1 MSTTPDRTIYNNF
14 KSNILP
20 LLQSAPEHVI
30 GAGLV
35 RDIVQ
40 WSDPPK
46 AIEVLYTRDLIERFS
61 LAPGMIMVTIFA
73 VYGEALKAEG
83 TTKEEV
89 ESRAKVLWRDKD
101 KFERPNFSLE
111 TL

>member
-14 KSNILP
+14 KANILP

-30 GAGLV
+30 GPALV
-35 RDIVQ
+35 QDIAL

-46 AIEVLYTRDLIERFS
+46 AVEVLYTRDLIERFS
-61 LAPGMIMVTIFA
+61 LAPGMILVTIFA

-83 TTKEEV
+83 TTKEVV
-89 ESRAKVLWRDKD
+89 ESQAKTLWRDKEN
-101 KFERPNFSLE
+101 FERPNFSQEIL
-111 TL
+111 